1 MSTSSSSDLA
11 ERVVDTFMRL
21 VHRGSRLAV
30 GVLII
35 VSVICVGSFALG
47 LAALSDGVRTA
58 WAILGGVGVIVA
70 IGALVLVLFRLWVIS
85 TMTVALI
92 QDMRTLLTNDPG
104 TERVVIE
111 TVEASDGVQ
120 DQSAVVMSRQF
131 FQMNATV
138 APRAGQLLALSLAL
152 KSITAFPLLMML
164 SVAITF
170 GFACLSVL
178 FALGL
183 LF

>member
-1 MSTSSSSDLA
+1 MTSADLA
-11 ERVVDTFMRL
+11 DRTVESFQRL

-30 GVLII
+30 GVLIV
-35 VSVICVGSFALG
+35 VSVICIGSFTLG
-47 LAALSDGVRTA
+47 LVALTGGVRTA
-58 WAILGGVGVIVA
+58 WAILGGIGLIVA
-70 IGALVLVLFRLWVIS
+70 IGALVLALFRLWVIS
-85 TMTVALI
+85 TMSVSLA
-92 QDMRTLLTNDPG
+92 QDLRTLLVNDPG

-131 FQMNATV
+131 FQMNDTV

-152 KSITAFPLLMML
+152 KSITAFPLLVML